1 MKNYG
6 FVFLSLM
13 VATGIFYC
21 SCEDK
26 RCEITG
32 EAFDDY
38 EGRQVVLSVVSYYFD
53 EGRTLRGVDSVTI
66 QNGRFVL
73 CDSVG
78 EMPYV
83 RLLTVR
89 GTRLRPFPVI
99 VEDGKVRV
107 VCDAEGLTSSG
118 TPWNEFYAG
127 TVVRAERELRVR
139 RERLYEHRDGVGEGR
154 EPMTDAEA
162 NERSRELFKTLVI
175 SAAEDFIAKA
185 KGTPVADY
193 FFFQYLMDF
202 YSRPFVDSIYPTINA
217 ELRER
222 CEALWA
228 ARKAK
233 QDYFNDSR
241 RLTEEGMSFR
251 ELVAYTPEGKE
262 VRLSDYAGKGKVV
275 LIDFWA
281 SWCGPCIHEM
291 PFMRELYQKYRE
303 RGLVF
308 LGVSLDSDREKWLEA
323 LETHQ
328 APGIQVSNLMGW
340 EDSSPMDYGV
350 QAIPFTIL
358 IDQTGKI
365 VARNKHQQ
373 GLEECIKECFR

>member
-1 MKNYG
+1 MMDLKTLLYVVIG
-6 FVFLSLM
+6 SIWHAADF
-13 VATGIFYC
+13 APYQQ
-21 SCEDK
+21 
-26 RCEITG
+26 EI
-32 EAFDDY
+32 
-38 EGRQVVLSVVSYYFD
+38 
-53 EGRTLRGVDSVTI
+53 I
-66 QNGRFVL
+66 KL
-73 CDSVG
+73 CDCQKFCIKAF
-78 EMPYV
+78 
-83 RLLTVR
+83 RLQ
-89 GTRLRPFPVI
+89 
-99 VEDGKVRV
+99 
-107 VCDAEGLTSSG
+107 
-118 TPWNEFYAG
+118 
-127 TVVRAERELRVR
+127 
-139 RERLYEHRDGVGEGR
+139 
-154 EPMTDAEA
+154 
-162 NERSRELFKTLVI
+162 
-175 SAAEDFIAKA
+175 
-185 KGTPVADY
+185 

-358 IDQTGKI
+358 IDQTGEN
-365 VARNKHQQ
+365 RRQ
-373 GLEECIKECFR
+373 E